1 MESKHYI
8 CLKFNHLILLQMSNT
23 STTTTTVANLTNKAL
38 TAQGLDVSGISKAV
52 ATFNK
57 GRAKDFD
64 SSLALGEKVTEALAW
79 YTEVVKGGE
88 ANSRKPLPEFKGD
101 ERLKTVSAF
110 LKSFFGLG
118 TAWLYRVAEAS
129 ALAQD
134 DDKLT
139 TYFGHAEGE
148 GLSVKAWIDFARNGV
163 VPGAEDEGEGEGKD
177 TKPSMVWQ
185 FTLAKQGEAKGCNVK
200 MDSEGGFDAADLRFT
215 LAAMQKAVAEL
226 AHRVEVMD
234 EPLDEELEA
243 ITADVDALLA

>member
-1 MESKHYI
+1 MESKPYI
-8 CLKFNHLILLQMSNT
+8 CPKFNHLILFQMSNT
-23 STTTTTVANLTNKAL
+23 STTTTTVANFTNKAL

-64 SSLALGEKVTEALAW
+64 ASLALGAKVTEALTW
-79 YTEVVKGGE
+79 YTDVVKGGE

-101 ERLKTVSAF
+101 ERLQTVSAF
-110 LKSFFGLG
+110 LQSFFGLG
-118 TAWLYRVAEAS
+118 KAWLYRVAEANT
-129 ALAQD
+129 LAQD
-134 DDKLT
+134 ADKLA

-148 GLSVKAWIDFARNGV
+148 GLSIKAWIDFAKNGV
-163 VPGAEDEGEGEGKD
+163 VPGAEDEGEGKD
-177 TKPSMVWQ
+177 DKPAMVWQ
-185 FTLAKQGEAKGCNVK
+185 FTLAKQGDDKGCNVK
-200 MDSEGGFDAADLRFT
+200 MDSEGGFDATDLRFA

-234 EPLDEELEA
+234 EPTDNELDA